1 MRSEGL
7 KLKIAICDD
16 ETFFLENIKELTKH
30 YFNSKG
36 MMVKIQCYQDTEAFL
51 QSDVNSYHIIFLDM
65 ILGEKNGI
73 EVARIIRQKNKT
85 VPMIFISA
93 YAEFALQGYSVRA
106 FNYIL
111 KNDLDQTFYIVMDSL
126 LDELKLQY
134 ETLDLK
140 VENMKQSIR
149 LEDIRYIES
158 FKRYVIIHTKK
169 EEYKQ
174 YGKISDFET
183 LLEEKGFLRIYKS
196 FLINT
201 NHVEKIENKKAY
213 LNGGITLT
221 CSKERYS
228 EIQHKYLLWKGR

>member
-1 MRSEGL
+1 
-7 KLKIAICDD
+7 
-16 ETFFLENIKELTKH
+16 
-30 YFNSKG
+30 

-134 ETLDLK
+134 E
-140 VENMKQSIR
+140 
-149 LEDIRYIES
+149 
-158 FKRYVIIHTKK
+158 H
-169 EEYKQ
+169 
-174 YGKISDFET
+174 
-183 LLEEKGFLRIYKS
+183 
-196 FLINT
+196 LI
-201 NHVEKIENKKAY
+201 
-213 LNGGITLT
+213 
-221 CSKERYS
+221 
-228 EIQHKYLLWKGR
+228 

>member
-1 MRSEGL
+1 
-7 KLKIAICDD
+7 
-16 ETFFLENIKELTKH
+16 
-30 YFNSKG
+30 

-149 LEDIRYIES
+149 LENIRYIES

-196 FLINT
+196 FLINM

>member
-106 FNYIL
+106 FN
-111 KNDLDQTFYIVMDSL
+111 
-126 LDELKLQY
+126 
-134 ETLDLK
+134 
-140 VENMKQSIR
+140 
-149 LEDIRYIES
+149 
-158 FKRYVIIHTKK
+158 
-169 EEYKQ
+169 
-174 YGKISDFET
+174 
-183 LLEEKGFLRIYKS
+183 
-196 FLINT
+196 
-201 NHVEKIENKKAY
+201 
-213 LNGGITLT
+213 
-221 CSKERYS
+221 
-228 EIQHKYLLWKGR
+228 

>member
-149 LEDIRYIES
+149 LEDIRYMKVLNVMSLFIQKKKNISNTEK
-158 FKRYVIIHTKK
+158 FQTLKRY
-169 EEYKQ
+169 
-174 YGKISDFET
+174 
-183 LLEEKGFLRIYKS
+183 
-196 FLINT
+196 
-201 NHVEKIENKKAY
+201 
-213 LNGGITLT
+213 
-221 CSKERYS
+221 
-228 EIQHKYLLWKGR
+228 

>member
-1 MRSEGL
+1 
-7 KLKIAICDD
+7 
-16 ETFFLENIKELTKH
+16 
-30 YFNSKG
+30 
-36 MMVKIQCYQDTEAFL
+36 MVKIQCYQDTEAFL

-196 FLINT
+196 FLINM

>member
-16 ETFFLENIKELTKH
+16 ETFFLENIKVLTKH

-196 FLINT
+196 FLINM